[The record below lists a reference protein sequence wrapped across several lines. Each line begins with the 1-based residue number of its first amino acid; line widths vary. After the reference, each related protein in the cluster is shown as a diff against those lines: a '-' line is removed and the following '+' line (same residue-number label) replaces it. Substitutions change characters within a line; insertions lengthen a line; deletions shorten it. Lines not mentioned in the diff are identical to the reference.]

1 MSATRASRVP
11 HRGGAPTG
19 HRQAPRIRRRWAA
32 TGIAVLLLPLW
43 LGCSPRAQTNAPSG
57 PAPGPRPRSTA
68 SLAILTPAP
77 GSEVTGPTLRVKLR
91 LTGGEIVPQTSTN
104 LTPDKGHVHLSL
116 DGKVISMIYGVEQ
129 DVPVA
134 AGPHLLQAEFVAMD
148 HFPFNPRVTTV
159 ATFTAK

>member
-1 MSATRASRVP
+1 MRAARASGALHKRGQATRIR
-11 HRGGAPTG
+11 RGGA
-19 HRQAPRIRRRWAA
+19 AA
-32 TGIAVLLLPLW
+32 GIAVLLLPLW

-68 SLAILTPAP
+68 SLAIVTPAP
-77 GSEVTGPTLRVKLR
+77 GSEVAGPTLHVTLR
-91 LTGGEIVPQTSTN
+91 LTAGEIVPQTSTN

-116 DGKVISMIYGVEQ
+116 DGKVVSMIYGVEQ
-129 DVPVA
+129 DVPLTP
-134 AGPHLLQAEFVAMD
+134 GPHLLQAEFVAMD

>member
-1 MSATRASRVP
+1 MRATRASRAP
-11 HRGGAPTG
+11 HRGG
-19 HRQAPRIRRRWAA
+19 QAPRIWRRWAA

-43 LGCSPRAQTNAPSG
+43 LGCSPRAQTNVPSG

-77 GSEVTGPTLRVKLR
+77 GSEVTGPTLHVKLR
-91 LTGGEIVPQTSTN
+91 LTGGEIVPQTSTD

-148 HFPFNPRVTTV
+148 HFPFNPRVISV
-159 ATFTAK
+159 ATFTGK

>member
-1 MSATRASRVP
+1 MRGTRASRAP
-11 HRGGAPTG
+11 RKGG
-19 HRQAPRIRRRWAA
+19 QAPRAWRRWAA
-32 TGIAVLLLPLW
+32 AGAAVLLLPLW

-77 GSEVTGPTLRVKLR
+77 GTEETGPTLHVKLR

-104 LTPDKGHVHLSL
+104 LTPDRGHVHLSL
-116 DGKVISMIYGVEQ
+116 DGKVISMTYGVEQ
-129 DVPVA
+129 DVPVTP
-134 AGPHLLQAEFVAMD
+134 GPHLLQAEFVATD
-148 HFPFNPRVTTV
+148 HFPFNPRVITV